1 MNALVLPGLAL
12 TMFCFLVVC
21 AWLTFRPEPHS
32 RPDRAASNRKASRA
46 GSGPPPGRRRP

>member
-21 AWLTFRPEPHS
+21 AWLTFRPEPHRRAG
-32 RPDRAASNRKASRA
+32 RPASKRKAPSTGA
-46 GSGPPPGRRRP
+46 GPTSGRRRR